1 MLGNGNPPFSDN
13 DIVQFI
19 TNQEIQKNY
28 YQLFDSLLL
37 DMSIAKRDDENIIVI
52 NEDVV
57 KRMRD
62 SLQQIFPCESEY
74 ITKLNTIISK
84 VNIEMFKRKI

>member
-62 SLQQIFPCESEY
+62 SLQQIFPYESEY

-84 VNIEMFKRKI
+84 N